1 MWPFVKSV
9 IYGSLAGAAPMLW
22 VLILFSVGLQSYGV
36 DGGSDWRLL
45 LLFAAVLLIVSTVLV
60 LGATLFIGLPLTW
73 ILSRKKRES
82 AAAYIGAGIAFGLAI
97 PILMF
102 VLSRGGEPDSYW
114 LALFGALGGGVA
126 GRTWWVSAREPKIDY
141 SL

>member
-9 IYGSLAGAAPMLW
+9 IYGSVAGAAPALW
-22 VLILFSVGLQSYGV
+22 AVILLAIGLQSSGV
-36 DGGSDWRLL
+36 NGRSDWGPLL
-45 LLFAAVLLIVSTVLV
+45 VFAAGLLIVSTVLV
-60 LGATLFIGLPLTW
+60 LGAALFIGLPLTW

-82 AAAYIGAGIAFGLAI
+82 AAAYIGAGIVAGFAI
-97 PILMF
+97 PILIF
-102 VLSRGGEPDSYW
+102 VLPSGGEPDSYW